1 MNHGKTRNKMTED
14 RLMDIEIKLSHQEH
28 AVEELNQVVCQQ
40 QKKID
45 HLEAICEA
53 LIRHVKELSDSAAEQ
68 RTTNET
74 PPHY

>member
-1 MNHGKTRNKMTED
+1 MSNEE
-14 RLMDIEIKLSHQEH
+14 RLVDIEIKLSHQED
-28 AVEELNQVVCQQ
+28 AVEELNKVVCLQ

-53 LIRHVKELSDSAAEQ
+53 LIRHVKELSDGASEQ
-68 RTTNET
+68 RATNEP

>member
-1 MNHGKTRNKMTED
+1 MAED
-14 RLMDIEIKLSHQEH
+14 RLVDIEIKLSHQED
-28 AVEELNQVVCQQ
+28 AVEELNKVVCQQ

-53 LIRHVKELSDSAAEQ
+53 LIRHVKELSDSAAEP
-68 RTTNET
+68 RTTNEP

>member
-1 MNHGKTRNKMTED
+1 MGED
-14 RLMDIEIKLSHQEH
+14 RLIEIEIKLTHQED
-28 AVEELNQVVCQQ
+28 AVEALNQAVCRQ

-45 HLEAICEA
+45 RLEAICEA
-53 LIRHVKELSDSAAEQ
+53 LIRHVKELSDGAAEQ

>member
-1 MNHGKTRNKMTED
+1 
-14 RLMDIEIKLSHQEH
+14 
-28 AVEELNQVVCQQ
+28 VVCQQ

>member
-1 MNHGKTRNKMTED
+1 VSNEE
-14 RLMDIEIKLSHQEH
+14 RLVEIEIKLTHQED

-45 HLEAICEA
+45 HLEALCEA
-53 LIRHVKELSDSAAEQ
+53 LIRHVKELSDGAAEQ

>member
-1 MNHGKTRNKMTED
+1 MMSEN
-14 RLMDIEIKLSHQEH
+14 RLIDIEIKLTHQED
-28 AVEELNQVVCQQ
+28 AVDELNKVVCQQ

-53 LIRHVKELSDSAAEQ
+53 LIRHVKELSDSATEQ

>member
-1 MNHGKTRNKMTED
+1 MNEE
-14 RLMDIEIKLSHQEH
+14 RLVDIEIKLSRQEDT
-28 AVEELNQVVCQQ
+28 VEELNKVICRQ

-45 HLEAICEA
+45 HLEAICET

-68 RTTNET
+68 RTANEP

>member
-1 MNHGKTRNKMTED
+1 MTEE
-14 RLMDIEIKLSHQEH
+14 RLINIEIKLTHQEN

-53 LIRHVKELSDSAAEQ
+53 LIRHIKELSDNEAER

>member
-1 MNHGKTRNKMTED
+1 MTED
-14 RLMDIEIKLSHQEH
+14 RLTDIEIKLSHQED
-28 AVEELNQVVCQQ
+28 AVEKLDQVVCQQ

-53 LIRHVKELSDSAAEQ
+53 LIKHIRELSEAASHGSAS
-68 RTTNET
+68 NEM

>member
-1 MNHGKTRNKMTED
+1 MSED
-14 RLMDIEIKLSHQEH
+14 RLIEIEIKLTHQENM
-28 AVEELNQVVCQQ
+28 VEELNKVVCEQ

-68 RTTNET
+68 RATNEP

>member
-1 MNHGKTRNKMTED
+1 MKMSED
-14 RLMDIEIKLSHQEH
+14 RLIDIEIKLTHQEN

-53 LIRHVKELSDSAAEQ
+53 LIRHVKELSDGAAEQ
-68 RTTNET
+68 RTTNEI

>member
-1 MNHGKTRNKMTED
+1 MSED
-14 RLMDIEIKLSHQEH
+14 RLIEIEIKLSHQEVT
-28 AVEELNQVVCQQ
+28 VEELNQVVCQQ

-53 LIRHVKELSDSAAEQ
+53 LIRHVKELSDGAAEQ

>member
-1 MNHGKTRNKMTED
+1 MSEE
-14 RLMDIEIKLSHQEH
+14 RLIDIEIKLSHQED
-28 AVEELNQVVCQQ
+28 AVEELNKVICQQ

-53 LIRHVKELSDSAAEQ
+53 LIRHVKESSDGAVEQ
-68 RTTNET
+68 RTTNEI

>member
-1 MNHGKTRNKMTED
+1 MSED

-28 AVEELNQVVCQQ
+28 AVEELNQVICQQ

-45 HLEAICEA
+45 HLEEICAA
-53 LIRHVKELSDSAAEQ
+53 LIRHVKELSDGAAEQ
-68 RTTNET
+68 RTANEP

>member
-1 MNHGKTRNKMTED
+1 MTED
-14 RLMDIEIKLSHQEH
+14 RLIEIEIKLTHQED

-53 LIRHVKELSDSAAEQ
+53 LIRHVKELSDGAAEQ
-68 RTTNET
+68 RATNET

>member
-1 MNHGKTRNKMTED
+1 MTGKTMTDD
-14 RLMDIEIKLSHQEH
+14 RLTDIEIKLSHQED
-28 AVEELNQVVCQQ
+28 AVEELNKVVCQQ

-53 LIRHVKELSDSAAEQ
+53 LIRHVKELSDGAAEQ
-68 RTTNET
+68 RTTNEP

>member
-1 MNHGKTRNKMTED
+1 MTED
-14 RLMDIEIKLSHQEH
+14 RLVDIEIKLTQQED
-28 AVEELNQVVCQQ
+28 AVEELNKVVCQQ

-45 HLEAICEA
+45 RLEAICEA

-68 RTTNET
+68 RTTNEI

>member
-1 MNHGKTRNKMTED
+1 MIGKKMTEN
-14 RLMDIEIKLSHQEH
+14 RLTNIEIKLTHQED
-28 AVEELNQVVCQQ
+28 AVEELNKVVCQQ

-53 LIRHVKELSDSAAEQ
+53 LIRHVKELSDGAAEQ
-68 RTTNET
+68 RTTDEP

>member
-1 MNHGKTRNKMTED
+1 MTED
-14 RLMDIEIKLSHQEH
+14 RLIDIEIKLSHQEH

-68 RTTNET
+68 RTTDES

>member
-1 MNHGKTRNKMTED
+1 MAED
-14 RLMDIEIKLSHQEH
+14 RLTDIEIKLSHQEDT
-28 AVEELNQVVCQQ
+28 VEKLNMVVCQQ

-53 LIRHVKELSDSAAEQ
+53 LIRHVKELSDGSAEQ
-68 RTTNET
+68 RTTDEP

>member
-1 MNHGKTRNKMTED
+1 MTED
-14 RLMDIEIKLSHQEH
+14 RFTEIEIKLSHQEN
-28 AVEELNQVVCQQ
+28 AVEELNQAVCQQ

-45 HLEAICEA
+45 HLEAICAA

>member
-1 MNHGKTRNKMTED
+1 VSDEE
-14 RLMDIEIKLSHQEH
+14 RLVDIEIKLSHQED
-28 AVEELNQVVCQQ
+28 AVEELNKVVCQQ

-53 LIRHVKELSDSAAEQ
+53 LIRHVKELSDNAAEQ
-68 RTTNET
+68 RTAHEP

>member
-1 MNHGKTRNKMTED
+1 MTED
-14 RLMDIEIKLSHQEH
+14 RLIEIEIKLTHQED
-28 AVEELNQVVCQQ
+28 AVEALNRVVCQQ

-53 LIRHVKELSDSAAEQ
+53 LIRHVKELSDGAAEQ

>member
-1 MNHGKTRNKMTED
+1 MGNNEVND
-14 RLMDIEIKLSHQEH
+14 DERLIDIEIKLSHQED
-28 AVEELNQVVCQQ
+28 AVEELNKVVCQQ

-53 LIRHVKELSDSAAEQ
+53 LIRHVKELSDNAAEQ
-68 RTTNET
+68 RTADEP